1 MQKMEVWKMS
11 TKMSTKK
18 KKSFTAKPGSYTF
31 RKKVTPWCILFL
43 PVAFTVWL
51 KYYPIF
57 SAFYISLFK
66 YDPIN
71 PPGRFVGLKNY
82 LEMFQMQFYWES
94 WKNTFIFLLLQLC
107 MCFFIPL
114 IQALLLNEL
123 IKLQKCLTTLYI
135 LPALIPTSVN
145 VIIWRWIWHP
155 DYGVANQIVK
165 FFGGEPQVWLSDPDL
180 VKFCIIF
187 PGVLGGGLTVLL
199 YLSAIRGVS
208 TDIMESAALDGCTG
222 FKKIRHIILP
232 NISFM
237 IFIQLIMCVI
247 TTMQLLDAP
256 YMYASGGPSGAS
268 TTQGIFI
275 YNAFNDDLNYGRG
288 SAASV
293 VLLIVIAVLTMLQM
307 HFEKSEK
314 N

>member
-1 MQKMEVWKMS
+1 M
-11 TKMSTKK
+11 KK
-18 KKSFTAKPGSYTF
+18 KNGFKGLRSYTF
-31 RKKVTPWCILFL
+31 RKKAAPWCILAL
-43 PVAFTVWL
+43 PMAFTIWL
-51 KYYPIF
+51 KYYPIL
-57 SAFYISLFK
+57 SAFYISLFR

-71 PPGRFVGLKNY
+71 PPGRFAGLSNY
-82 LEMFQMQFYWES
+82 ISMFKMQYYWDA
-94 WKNTFIFLLLQLC
+94 WKNTFIFLLLQLG

-123 IKLQKCLTTLYI
+123 VKLQKCLTTLYI

-145 VIIWRWIWHP
+145 VIIWKWIWHP

-165 FFGGEPQVWLSDPDL
+165 FFGGQPQAWLSDPNL

-199 YLSAIRGVS
+199 YLSALQGVS
-208 TDIMESAALDGCTG
+208 SDIMESAALDGCTG
-222 FKKIRHIILP
+222 FSKIFHILLP

-237 IFIQLIMCVI
+237 IFIQLIMTVI

-275 YNAFNDDLNYGRG
+275 YHAFNQDLNYGRG

-293 VLLIVIAVLTMLQM
+293 ILLLVIGSLTMLQM
-307 HFEKSEK
+307 HFEKSERE
-314 N
+314 

>member
-11 TKMSTKK
+11 AKMSTKK

-43 PVAFTVWL
+43 PMAFTVWL

-94 WKNTFIFLLLQLC
+94 WKNTFTFLLLQLC

-155 DYGVANQIVK
+155 D
-165 FFGGEPQVWLSDPDL
+165 
-180 VKFCIIF
+180 
-187 PGVLGGGLTVLL
+187 
-199 YLSAIRGVS
+199 
-208 TDIMESAALDGCTG
+208 
-222 FKKIRHIILP
+222 
-232 NISFM
+232 
-237 IFIQLIMCVI
+237 
-247 TTMQLLDAP
+247 
-256 YMYASGGPSGAS
+256 
-268 TTQGIFI
+268 
-275 YNAFNDDLNYGRG
+275 
-288 SAASV
+288 
-293 VLLIVIAVLTMLQM
+293 
-307 HFEKSEK
+307 
-314 N
+314 